1 MFAQLSRGKEIDVKK
16 HIPNAITVFRIVL
29 APALLFRSL
38 PEAAFWAVYILCGIS
53 DIADGFAARS
63 LRVQSRRGE
72 ILDSTAD
79 AIFFAVCAI
88 RLIPRMKL
96 GTALILWMAVICAV
110 KAASL
115 AAAFVRRRRFGF
127 IHTPLS
133 RVTGLLIFV
142 FAPFGGKAF
151 FPYAAAVI
159 CAVATAAS
167 LQELYLNLR
176 TEDGGAVS

>member
-1 MFAQLSRGKEIDVKK
+1 MFAQLPSGKEHDVKK
-16 HIPNAITVFRIVL
+16 HIPNAITAFRIVL
-29 APALLFRSL
+29 APALLISAL

-72 ILDSTAD
+72 VLDSTAD
-79 AIFFAVCAI
+79 VIFFAVCAF
-88 RLIPRMKL
+88 RLIPLMRL
-96 GTALILWMAVICAV
+96 GTAILVWMAVICVV

-115 AAAFVRRRRFGF
+115 AAAFVRRRSFGF

-151 FPYAAAVI
+151 FPYASEVI
-159 CAVATAAS
+159 CVVASAAS

-176 TEDGGAVS
+176 TADGGAVS